1 MTVSGS
7 GVRRLQGVALDSED
21 WRPTGSPPMP
31 GQRVGHCSTS
41 SKSPG
46 EADMTRLQ
54 GESSKPPGVGVQ
66 DVLWTGSPLCY
77 AVKRMD
83 PGARVLRFTFQL
95 GHFLSV

>member
-1 MTVSGS
+1 
-7 GVRRLQGVALDSED
+7 
-21 WRPTGSPPMP
+21 
-31 GQRVGHCSTS
+31 
-41 SKSPG
+41 
-46 EADMTRLQ
+46 MTRLQ

-77 AVKRMD
+77 SVKRMD

>member
-1 MTVSGS
+1 
-7 GVRRLQGVALDSED
+7 
-21 WRPTGSPPMP
+21 MP
-31 GQRVGHCSTS
+31 GQSVSHFSTS

-54 GESSKPPGVGVQ
+54 GESSRPPGVGVQ
-66 DVLWTGSPLCY
+66 GVLWTGFPLCY